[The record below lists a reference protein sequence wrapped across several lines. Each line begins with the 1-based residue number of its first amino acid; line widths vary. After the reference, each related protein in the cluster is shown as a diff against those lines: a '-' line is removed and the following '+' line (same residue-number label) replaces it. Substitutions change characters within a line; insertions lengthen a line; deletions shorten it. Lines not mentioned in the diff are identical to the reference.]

1 MSKNKILERIKKSGD
16 QKLEKVER
24 VMEKMEKAEVER
36 VERVERGDMMTNEW
50 FTSQQSTTKSK
61 RVSVGTQTA
70 YADPFD
76 NREVTEL

>member
-36 VERVERGDMMTNEW
+36 VERGDMMTNEW

-61 RVSVGTQTA
+61 RATTGTQTV